1 MTPPAAQRAGT
12 KNRPRAVASRL
23 ASLFDEHA
31 SMVLGLCRLLL
42 RDHHE
47 AEDAAQQTFV
57 SAYRSLLRGTEPR
70 DAAPWLAAI
79 ARNECRA
86 RIRKRMRAPLALENE
101 LEEQLADPTDIV
113 DESERRAELAALTA
127 AIAQLP
133 SRQREAVAL
142 RDFLGLSYE
151 EVASTLSVSV
161 PVVESLLFR
170 ARRRLRDTVRT
181 VPRYAAGL
189 VAIPLALRAAV
200 SRELP
205 DLDSHGTAGAA
216 GMVGGTV
223 AGVIA
228 KIVSL
233 PFAGKAATAVS
244 VLAVATAGPQV
255 PHFFDGDTGTS
266 RSAVSA
272 LHDSSSTASATEQPA
287 SKPPFEARS
296 EPASPEPAASDAA
309 PVVAATTGG
318 APGAPAE
325 ADTDVE
331 EPPASED
338 SPAEPIE
345 PVREVYGAASGPGA
359 SGQPLVPVAT
369 LPEAPSQAPPAAD
382 PATAPPVTDPATTLD
397 PSAVPPP
404 LLGDE
409 PPEGEGPVLPP
420 PDGSGDGAEGE
431 EPPAEPELPPTPPA
445 ESPPAESPPAESP
458 PATTPT
464 DESPAEA
471 PAPGGSGCD
480 DPVDEIAPAGDEP
493 VLDPLADAE
502 AQAGR
507 GHQCPLDTVDGR

>member
-12 KNRPRAVASRL
+12 KNRPRAVAGRL

-189 VAIPLALRAAV
+189 VAIPVAVRAAV
-200 SRELP
+200 SRDLP
-205 DLDSHGTAGAA
+205 DLDSHGAAGAA

-255 PHFFDGDTGTS
+255 PHFFDGDSGTS
-266 RSAVSA
+266 RTAISA
-272 LHDSSSTASATEQPA
+272 LHDSPGTASGTERPA
-287 SKPPFEARS
+287 SKPPFEASS
-296 EPASPEPAASDAA
+296 EPASPEPVASDAA
-309 PVVAATTGG
+309 TVVAATAGG
-318 APGAPAE
+318 ATSAPAE
-325 ADTDVE
+325 AEPDVE
-331 EPPASED
+331 EPAASED
-338 SPAEPIE
+338 STAEPIE

-369 LPEAPSQAPPAAD
+369 LPEPPVQAPPAAD
-382 PATAPPVTDPATTLD
+382 PAAAPPVTDPVTPPA
-397 PSAVPPP
+397 PSSGAPP
-404 LLGDE
+404 LLGD
-409 PPEGEGPVLPP
+409 PMPEGEDPVLP
-420 PDGSGDGAEGE
+420 PDGSGDSVEGE
-431 EPPAEPELPPTPPA
+431 EPPAEPQVPPAPPEEEAPPA
-445 ESPPAESPPAESP
+445 EAP
-458 PATTPT
+458 PATTPP
-464 DESPAEA
+464 DDASV
-471 PAPGGSGCD
+471 PGDSGCD
-480 DPVDEIAPAGDEP
+480 DPAGEGAPAGDEP
-493 VLDPLADAE
+493 ALDPLADAE
-502 AQAGR
+502 EQAGS
-507 GHQCPLDTVDGR
+507 GHECPLGTVDGP